1 MLQFT
6 ACKRFYSFEN
16 GACIWPLYPTICECE
31 LTQNIKLK
39 IIRSVFM
46 QPTAAVVAMV
56 DFALPRSMVLSM
68 D

>member
-1 MLQFT
+1 MLQLI
-6 ACKRFYSFEN
+6 ACLHFYSSEN
-16 GACIWPLYPTICECE
+16 KACGWPLYPTICECE

-46 QPTAAVVAMV
+46 HPTAAVVAMV
-56 DFALPRSMVLSM
+56 DFALPRSMLLSM